1 MKIIISG
8 RHLKITEP
16 IKDYTEEKI
25 GRLKKYFDN
34 ILEVDVTLSVEYSK
48 TEGDLHK
55 ADGLLFANG
64 TKIKVEAENNDLY
77 AAIDELSDMLE
88 RQVRK
93 YKEKLKDHNKKGT
106 H

>member
-1 MKIIISG
+1 MKVIISG

-16 IKDYTEEKI
+16 IKEYTEEKI

-34 ILEVDVTLSVEYSK
+34 ILEVDVTLSVEHSK

-64 TKIKVEAENNDLY
+64 TKIRVEAENNDLY
-77 AAIDELSDMLE
+77 AAIDELSDVLE
-88 RQVRK
+88 RQVKK